1 MQTFIPYTDF
11 DECARA
17 LDYRRLGK
25 QRVECKQ
32 ILNAIY
38 RVNIQEKCKRDNLPI
53 PDDMKQTGWT
63 NHPATR
69 MWRGYEPALR
79 QYMRAII
86 LEWIARGYKNNM
98 EIPEPENYKLPPWWG
113 REEIHASHR
122 SALLEKDFEFYY
134 GKWSWEDEPKI
145 DYIWPV

>member
-11 DECARA
+11 EKCAKA
-17 LDYRRLGK
+17 LVYKRLGK

-32 ILNAIY
+32 ILNAIE
-38 RVNIQEKCKRDNLPI
+38 RGSG
-53 PDDMKQTGWT
+53 GWS

-86 LEWIARGYKNNM
+86 LEWISRGYVNNM
-98 EIPEPENYKLPPWWG
+98 EIPEPEDYELPPWWG
-113 REEIHASHR
+113 GPIHASHR
-122 SALLEKDFEFYY
+122 SALLEKNFEFYY
-134 GKWSWEDEPKI
+134 DHCGWEDEPKL
-145 DYIWPV
+145 DYVWPV

>member
-11 DECARA
+11 DLCARA

-32 ILNAIY
+32 ILNAIE
-38 RVNIQEKCKRDNLPI
+38 RGKG
-53 PDDMKQTGWT
+53 GWA

-98 EIPEPENYKLPPWWG
+98 DIPEPEDYELPPWWG

-134 GKWSWEDEPKI
+134 EKWGWEDEPKI
-145 DYIWPV
+145 EYIWPV

>member
-11 DECARA
+11 DLCARA
-17 LDYRRLGK
+17 LDYRRLGN

-32 ILNAIY
+32 ILNAIE
-38 RVNIQEKCKRDNLPI
+38 RGSG
-53 PDDMKQTGWT
+53 GWA

-98 EIPEPENYKLPPWWG
+98 DIPEPENYELPPWWG

-134 GKWSWEDEPKI
+134 DKWGWEDEPKI
-145 DYIWPV
+145 DYVWPV

>member
-11 DECARA
+11 DLCARA

-32 ILNAIY
+32 ILNAIE
-38 RVNIQEKCKRDNLPI
+38 RGSG
-53 PDDMKQTGWT
+53 GWS

-98 EIPEPENYKLPPWWG
+98 DIPEPENYELPPWWG

-134 GKWSWEDEPKI
+134 DKWGWEDEPRI
-145 DYIWPV
+145 EYVWPV

>member
-11 DECARA
+11 EQCAKA

-32 ILNAIY
+32 ILNAIE
-38 RVNIQEKCKRDNLPI
+38 RGSG
-53 PDDMKQTGWT
+53 GWS

-86 LEWIARGYKNNM
+86 LEWVARGYKNNM
-98 EIPEPENYKLPPWWG
+98 EIPEPEDYELPPWWG
-113 REEIHASHR
+113 NEEIHASHR
-122 SALLEKDFEFYY
+122 AALLEKDFEYYY
-134 GKWSWEDEPKI
+134 GNHSWEDEPKLA
-145 DYIWPV
+145 YIWPV

>member
-11 DECARA
+11 DLCARA

-32 ILNAIY
+32 ILNAIE
-38 RVNIQEKCKRDNLPI
+38 RGSG
-53 PDDMKQTGWT
+53 GWS

-98 EIPEPENYKLPPWWG
+98 EIPEPEEYELPPWWG

-134 GKWSWEDEPKI
+134 GNWRWEDEPRI

>member
-1 MQTFIPYTDF
+1 MQTFIPHTDF
-11 DECARA
+11 EKCAKS

-32 ILNAIY
+32 ILNAIE
-38 RVNIQEKCKRDNLPI
+38 RGSG
-53 PDDMKQTGWT
+53 GWS

-86 LEWIARGYKNNM
+86 LEWISRGYVNNM
-98 EIPEPENYKLPPWWG
+98 EIPEPEEYELPPWWG

-134 GKWSWEDEPKI
+134 EKNQWEDEPKLA
-145 DYIWPV
+145 YIWPV

>member
-11 DECARA
+11 DLCARA

-32 ILNAIY
+32 ILNAIE
-38 RVNIQEKCKRDNLPI
+38 RGSG
-53 PDDMKQTGWT
+53 GWA

-98 EIPEPENYKLPPWWG
+98 DIPEPEDYELPPWWG

-134 GKWSWEDEPKI
+134 DKWGWEDEPKI
-145 DYIWPV
+145 EYVWPV

>member
-11 DECARA
+11 DLCARA

-32 ILNAIY
+32 ILNAIE
-38 RVNIQEKCKRDNLPI
+38 RGKG
-53 PDDMKQTGWT
+53 GWA

-98 EIPEPENYKLPPWWG
+98 DIPEPENYELPPWWG

-134 GKWSWEDEPKI
+134 DKWGWEDEPKI
-145 DYIWPV
+145 EYVWPV

>member
-32 ILNAIY
+32 ILNAIE
-38 RVNIQEKCKRDNLPI
+38 RGSG
-53 PDDMKQTGWT
+53 GWS

-86 LEWIARGYKNNM
+86 LEWCARGYKNNM
-98 EIPEPENYKLPPWWG
+98 DIPEPEAYELPPWWG

-134 GKWSWEDEPKI
+134 DKWKWEDEPRI
-145 DYIWPV
+145 DYVWPV

>member
-1 MQTFIPYTDF
+1 MLRELLMQTFIPYTDF

-32 ILNAIY
+32 ILNAIE
-38 RVNIQEKCKRDNLPI
+38 RGSG
-53 PDDMKQTGWT
+53 GWA

-86 LEWIARGYKNNM
+86 LEWTARGYKNNM
-98 EIPEPENYKLPPWWG
+98 EIPNPEDYELPPWWG

-134 GKWSWEDEPKI
+134 GKWSWEDEPKLA
-145 DYIWPV
+145 YVWPV

>member
-11 DECARA
+11 EKCAKA

-25 QRVECKQ
+25 QRVECMQ
-32 ILNAIY
+32 ILNAM
-38 RVNIQEKCKRDNLPI
+38 QK
-53 PDDMKQTGWT
+53 TSGGWV

-79 QYMRAII
+79 QYQRAII

-98 EIPEPENYKLPPWWG
+98 EIPPEEPYELPPWWG
-113 REEIHASHR
+113 NEEIHASHR
-122 SALLEKDFEFYY
+122 AALLEKDFIYY
-134 GKWSWEDEPKI
+134 YENEGWEDEPELN
-145 DYIWPV
+145 YVWPV

>member
-11 DECARA
+11 DLCARA

-32 ILNAIY
+32 ILNAIE
-38 RVNIQEKCKRDNLPI
+38 RGSG
-53 PDDMKQTGWT
+53 GWA

-86 LEWIARGYKNNM
+86 LEWCARGYKNNM
-98 EIPEPENYKLPPWWG
+98 DIPDPEPYELPPWWG
-113 REEIHASHR
+113 REDIHASHR

-134 GKWSWEDEPKI
+134 EKWGWEDEPKI
-145 DYIWPV
+145 DYVWPV

>member
-32 ILNAIY
+32 ILNAIE
-38 RVNIQEKCKRDNLPI
+38 RGSG
-53 PDDMKQTGWT
+53 GWA

-98 EIPEPENYKLPPWWG
+98 DIPEPENYKLPPWWG

-145 DYIWPV
+145 DYVWPV

>member
-11 DECARA
+11 DLCARA

-32 ILNAIY
+32 ILNAIE
-38 RVNIQEKCKRDNLPI
+38 RGSG
-53 PDDMKQTGWT
+53 GWA

-98 EIPEPENYKLPPWWG
+98 HIPELENYELPSWWG

-134 GKWSWEDEPKI
+134 DKWGWEDEPKV

>member
-32 ILNAIY
+32 ILNAIE
-38 RVNIQEKCKRDNLPI
+38 RGSG
-53 PDDMKQTGWT
+53 GWA

-145 DYIWPV
+145 DYVWPV

>member
-1 MQTFIPYTDF
+1 MQTFIPFPDF
-11 DECARA
+11 EQSAKV

-32 ILNAIY
+32 ILNAIA
-38 RVNIQEKCKRDNLPI
+38 RGSG
-53 PDDMKQTGWT
+53 GWS
-63 NHPATR
+63 NHPATN

-86 LEWIARGYKNNM
+86 LEWIRRGYKNNM
-98 EIPEPENYKLPPWWG
+98 EIPPEEPYELPPWWG

-122 SALLEKDFEFYY
+122 SALLEKDFEYYY
-134 GKWSWEDEPKI
+134 GNHRWEDEPGI
-145 DYIWPV
+145 NYIWPTN

>member
-1 MQTFIPYTDF
+1 MQTFVPYPDF
-11 DECARA
+11 VKCARA

-32 ILNAIY
+32 ILNAIE
-38 RVNIQEKCKRDNLPI
+38 RGNG
-53 PDDMKQTGWT
+53 GWA

-86 LEWIARGYKNNM
+86 LEWIDRGYNNNM
-98 EIPEPENYKLPPWWG
+98 DIPDSEKFEYPPWWG
-113 REEIHASHR
+113 GPIHASHR
-122 SALLEKDFEFYY
+122 SALLEKDFEYYY
-134 GKWSWEDEPKI
+134 GTHHWEDEPKI
-145 DYIWPV
+145 EYVWPV

>member
-1 MQTFIPYTDF
+1 MQTFIPHTDF
-11 DECARA
+11 EECAKS

-32 ILNAIY
+32 ILNAIE
-38 RVNIQEKCKRDNLPI
+38 RGSG
-53 PDDMKQTGWT
+53 GWS

-86 LEWIARGYKNNM
+86 LEWISRGYKNNM
-98 EIPEPENYKLPPWWG
+98 EIPEPEAYELPPWWG
-113 REEIHASHR
+113 REEVHASHR

-134 GKWSWEDEPKI
+134 DHNGWEDEPKLE
-145 DYIWPV
+145 YVWPV

>member
-32 ILNAIY
+32 ILNAIE
-38 RVNIQEKCKRDNLPI
+38 RGSG
-53 PDDMKQTGWT
+53 GWS

-79 QYMRAII
+79 QYMRAVI

-98 EIPEPENYKLPPWWG
+98 EIPDPEDYELPPWWG

-122 SALLEKDFEFYY
+122 SALLEKDLL
-134 GKWSWEDEPKI
+134 
-145 DYIWPV
+145 

>member
-11 DECARA
+11 DLCARA

-32 ILNAIY
+32 ILNAIE
-38 RVNIQEKCKRDNLPI
+38 RGSG
-53 PDDMKQTGWT
+53 GWA

-98 EIPEPENYKLPPWWG
+98 DIPEPEDYELPPWWG

-134 GKWSWEDEPKI
+134 DKWGWEDEPKI

>member
-11 DECARA
+11 DLCARA

-32 ILNAIY
+32 ILNAIE
-38 RVNIQEKCKRDNLPI
+38 RGSG
-53 PDDMKQTGWT
+53 GWA

-86 LEWIARGYKNNM
+86 LEWTARGYKNNM
-98 EIPEPENYKLPPWWG
+98 EIPNPEDYELPPWWG

-134 GKWSWEDEPKI
+134 GKWSWEDEPKLA
-145 DYIWPV
+145 YVWPV

>member
-1 MQTFIPYTDF
+1 
-11 DECARA
+11 
-17 LDYRRLGK
+17 
-25 QRVECKQ
+25 
-32 ILNAIY
+32 
-38 RVNIQEKCKRDNLPI
+38 
-53 PDDMKQTGWT
+53 
-63 NHPATR
+63 

-86 LEWIARGYKNNM
+86 LEWVARGYKNNM
-98 EIPEPENYKLPPWWG
+98 HIPEPEDYELPPWWG

>member
-1 MQTFIPYTDF
+1 MQTFVPCDTF
-11 DECARA
+11 EECARV

-32 ILNAIY
+32 ILNAIE
-38 RVNIQEKCKRDNLPI
+38 RGSG
-53 PDDMKQTGWT
+53 GWS

-79 QYMRAII
+79 QYMRAVI
-86 LEWIARGYKNNM
+86 LEWIDRGYNNNM
-98 EIPEPENYKLPPWWG
+98 EIPNKESYELPPWWG

-134 GKWSWEDEPKI
+134 GTHRWEDEPKI
-145 DYIWPV
+145 EYVWPV

>member
-11 DECARA
+11 DLCARA

-32 ILNAIY
+32 ILNAIE
-38 RVNIQEKCKRDNLPI
+38 RGSG
-53 PDDMKQTGWT
+53 GWS

-98 EIPEPENYKLPPWWG
+98 EIPEPEEYELPPWWG

-134 GKWSWEDEPKI
+134 GNWAWEDEPKLE
-145 DYIWPV
+145 YVWPV

>member
-1 MQTFIPYTDF
+1 MQTFIPLYTFED
-11 DECARA
+11 CAKS

-32 ILNAIY
+32 ILNAMH
-38 RVNIQEKCKRDNLPI
+38 REKG
-53 PDDMKQTGWT
+53 GWI
-63 NHPATR
+63 NHPATK

-98 EIPEPENYKLPPWWG
+98 EIPKEEDYELPPWWG
-113 REEIHASHR
+113 DERVHLSHR
-122 SALLEKDFEFYY
+122 KALLEKDFEFYY
-134 GKWSWEDEPKI
+134 EHTGWEDIPELN
-145 DYIWPV
+145 YYWPVK

>member
-32 ILNAIY
+32 ILNAIE
-38 RVNIQEKCKRDNLPI
+38 RGKG
-53 PDDMKQTGWT
+53 GWA

-98 EIPEPENYKLPPWWG
+98 DIPEPEDYELPPWWG

-134 GKWSWEDEPKI
+134 EKWGWEDEPRI
-145 DYIWPV
+145 DYVWPV

>member
-32 ILNAIY
+32 ILNAIE
-38 RVNIQEKCKRDNLPI
+38 RGSG
-53 PDDMKQTGWT
+53 GWA

-86 LEWIARGYKNNM
+86 LEWTARGYKNNM
-98 EIPEPENYKLPPWWG
+98 EIPNPEDYELPPWWG

-134 GKWSWEDEPKI
+134 GKWSWEDEPKLA
-145 DYIWPV
+145 YVWPV

>member
-32 ILNAIY
+32 ILNAMQ
-38 RVNIQEKCKRDNLPI
+38 RT
-53 PDDMKQTGWT
+53 TGGWV
-63 NHPATR
+63 NHPATK
-69 MWRGYEPALR
+69 MWRGHEPALR

-98 EIPEPENYKLPPWWG
+98 DIPEPEEYSLPPWWG
-113 REEIHASHR
+113 REDVHASHR
-122 SALLEKDFEFYY
+122 KSLLEKDFEFYY
-134 GKWSWEDEPKI
+134 GKWKWEDEPEI
-145 DYIWPV
+145 NYVWPVQEGWRNG

>member
-11 DECARA
+11 DLCARA

-32 ILNAIY
+32 ILNAIE
-38 RVNIQEKCKRDNLPI
+38 RGKG
-53 PDDMKQTGWT
+53 GWA

-98 EIPEPENYKLPPWWG
+98 DIPEPEDYELPPWWG

-134 GKWSWEDEPKI
+134 EKWGWEDEPKI
-145 DYIWPV
+145 EYIWPVQEIK

>member
-11 DECARA
+11 DLCARA

-32 ILNAIY
+32 ILNAIE
-38 RVNIQEKCKRDNLPI
+38 RGSG
-53 PDDMKQTGWT
+53 GWS

-86 LEWIARGYKNNM
+86 LEWVARGYKNNM
-98 EIPEPENYKLPPWWG
+98 EIPEPENYELPPWWG

-134 GKWSWEDEPKI
+134 GKWNWEDEPKI
-145 DYIWPV
+145 DYVWPV

>member
-11 DECARA
+11 DLCARA

-32 ILNAIY
+32 ILGAIE
-38 RVNIQEKCKRDNLPI
+38 RAITVEICKQHGEPI
-53 PDDMKQTGWT
+53 PKDLKTGWI
-63 NHPATR
+63 NHPAVK

-98 EIPEPENYKLPPWWG
+98 EIPEPEEYELPPWWG

-134 GKWSWEDEPKI
+134 GKWAWEDEPKLE
-145 DYIWPV
+145 YVWPV